1 MNTPGKSSKTR
12 LKFAFVMT
20 VLLITAL
27 TIRIGYLQ
35 IYRGDELKKGALE
48 QWTKSIDIKPNRG
61 IIYDR
66 KGNQLAISTNA
77 FTVWAYPAD
86 IEKPE
91 ETAII
96 ISDILDMDVDTVY
109 EKITKKQMSEK
120 VKQWISR
127 EEANVLRQENL
138 SGISIVDDNKRYYP
152 NGNFA
157 SHILGFTNIDNVGL
171 TGIEKVYD
179 NYLTGVPGKW
189 QKMTDAANRQ
199 LPYDGERIYEPTDG
213 TSLVLT
219 IDETIQYF
227 AEKAASQA
235 LLDNKA
241 KNVSIIIMEPK
252 SGDILSMVNK
262 PDFDLNNP
270 REPLDE
276 KLKEEWATLPID
288 ELEKKWYD
296 LWRNFAVNDI
306 YEPGSTFKLITAAAA
321 LEENTTSL
329 GHHYFCNGFV
339 RDIKGEVLKCARWYN
354 PHGSQSLR
362 EAMDNSCNVAF
373 VNIGRQLGRDKF
385 YDYVRAF
392 GFGEKTGVDLLGEER
407 GIIPSS
413 PEVIKEI
420 NLATMSYGHGI
431 ALTPIQLTN
440 AVSAISNGGYL
451 MEPRLAKEL
460 RDSEANIIETFEPEI
475 KRQVISNE
483 TSETMLSLMETVVSN
498 GSGSRAYIPGYRVGG
513 KTGTAQKIID
523 GRYAQNKYIASFIGV
538 APIDNPQFVILV
550 TVDEPSAGT
559 YYGGSVAAPIARD
572 ILEEIFN
579 YMEIPPQY
587 DEDEMQQ
594 TIKQVQVPDLRNLVI
609 GEAGRTL
616 TDLGLRYTTEYLE
629 LTSDS
634 IVIEQFPAPG
644 TEVQEGSI
652 IDLYLNTK
660 PSNNI
665 TMPYLIDMSK
675 EEVIK
680 TLEDMQLEYTLSGD
694 GIAVEQSPLPGEEIS
709 RNTDEVFVE
718 FK

>member
-362 EAMDNSCNVAF
+362 ESMDNSCNVAF

>member
-109 EKITKKQMSEK
+109 AKITKKQMSEK

-362 EAMDNSCNVAF
+362 ESMDNSCNVAF

>member
-109 EKITKKQMSEK
+109 AKITKKQMSEK

-460 RDSEANIIETFEPEI
+460 RNSEANIIETFEPEI